1 MSSTRSGATSPP
13 DLRGGTPDAS
23 INKAAILKAASMSGV
38 MGAGTGG
45 APRLLA
51 ALCDSEISAAE
62 VARLIGQDPA
72 LSLRVLRVA
81 NSAYY
86 GRSRSIGSIDRA
98 LSLLGLDSVR
108 GIAAAACL
116 DRVLTVGAGTASA
129 DLRGMMHHS
138 RATATAAEALAHIRH
153 PARAT
158 DAFITGLLHNVGTIV
173 QFHLDAPVACDI
185 IGHEECAAVIFTA
198 WNLPEQLIV
207 ATRHHHRPLAAP
219 QTHRDLATLV
229 HLGASLALTAGY
241 TFALE
246 PASMALDP
254 AAIAQLGLEDDQ
266 IAAVAA
272 ALPERVAA
280 LDQALFNT

>member
-1 MSSTRSGATSPP
+1 MSTTRRIATSPSDSP
-13 DLRGGTPDAS
+13 GGTADVS
-23 INKAAILKAASMSGV
+23 IDNAAILRAASKSGV
-38 MGAGTGG
+38 MGAGTGR
-45 APRLLA
+45 APRLLS

-62 VARLIGQDPA
+62 VAALITQDPA

-86 GRSRSIGSIDRA
+86 GQSRSIGSIDRA

-116 DRVLTVGAGTASA
+116 DRVLTIGASTVAA
-129 DLRGMMHHS
+129 DLEGMMRHS
-138 RATATAAEALAHIRH
+138 RATATAAEALARIGH
-153 PARAT
+153 PTRAA

-173 QFHLDAPVACDI
+173 QLHLDDPAARYM
-185 IGHEECAAVIFTA
+185 IGHEECAAVIFSV
-198 WNLPEQLIV
+198 WNLPEPLIV

-229 HLGASLALTAGY
+229 YLGASIALAGGY

-246 PASMALDP
+246 PASVPLDP
-254 AAIAQLGLEDDQ
+254 AAMAQLGLDEDQ

-280 LDQALFNT
+280 LDQALFGA

>member
-1 MSSTRSGATSPP
+1 
-13 DLRGGTPDAS
+13 LRGGTPDAS
-23 INKAAILKAASMSGV
+23 INSAAILKAASMSGV
-38 MGAGTGG
+38 MGAGTGR

-62 VARLIGQDPA
+62 VAALIGQDPA

-86 GRSRSIGSIDRA
+86 GQSRSINSIDRA

-116 DRVLTVGAGTASA
+116 DRVLTIGANTPTA
-129 DLRGMMHHS
+129 DLQGMMRHS
-138 RATATAAEALAHIRH
+138 RATATAAEALAHIGH
-153 PARAT
+153 PARAA

-173 QFHLDAPVACDI
+173 QLHLDVPHAPDI
-185 IGHEECAAVIFTA
+185 IGHEECAAVIFSA
-198 WNLPEQLIV
+198 WNLPEPLIV
-207 ATRHHHRPLAAP
+207 ATLHHHRPLAAP
-219 QTHRDLATLV
+219 QAHRDLATLV
-229 HLGASLALTAGY
+229 HLGASLALAGGY

-254 AAIAQLGLEDDQ
+254 AAIAQLGLEEDQ

-280 LDQALFNT
+280 LDHALFGA